1 MRLLVVGSGGREHAL
16 VEALSRSPQAEEI
29 FAAPGNPGMAS
40 VAELVDIPVD
50 DLISLRNFARTVD
63 IDLTIVGPE
72 APLVGG
78 IAEAFWEAGLK
89 IFGPSRGAAR
99 IEGSKIFAKK
109 IMQHAGVPTARSE
122 AFDREAAALDYLR
135 SLPPGDGYPVVVK
148 VDGLAAGKGVM
159 IADSYEEA
167 EDAVRDVFDGA
178 FGAAGERLILE
189 EYLRGK
195 EASVLALTDGRN
207 ILPFVPAQDYKRLED
222 GGEGPNTGGMGAYS
236 PTMWMDSATYMTILE
251 EIINPT
257 VHQLALIGAPYTG
270 LLYAGVMITDEGPKA
285 LEFNCRFGSLVRDH
299 DAGVQEARVGR
310 ADEGELVY
318 GRVYDLLQDRHVG
331 RGVHPHRRGVRP
343 HTARVRSLAA
353 VFEALVVLG
362 RHVRQY
368 VASVGESENGGL
380 LAPQVLLEYQTLPRR
395 PKRPIEH
402 VAHGILGLL
411 IGVCDHNALARR
423 QAVHLDD
430 DGVAVPRGKRAE
442 VGERRCFPVEG
453 LRAGGWDA
461 GVLHDLFGKDL
472 RTLDARRATRGTK
485 DLQTSLPES
494 LSDPADERRLRTHNG
509 EVYVDRSG
517 EVTQ

>member
-16 VEALSRSPQAEEI
+16 VEALSRSQQAEEI

-109 IMQHAGVPTARSE
+109 IMQHAGVPTARAE
-122 AFDREAAALDYLR
+122 AFDREAAALAYLR

-195 EASVLALTDGRN
+195 EASVFALTDGRN

-285 LEFNCRFGSLVRDH
+285 LEFNCRFGDPETQALLPRI
-299 DAGVQEARVGR
+299 ET
-310 ADEGELVY
+310 
-318 GRVYDLLQDRHVG
+318 DLLELMVACVEEDLGG
-331 RGVHPHRRGVRP
+331 REISWSPEK
-343 HTARVRSLAA
+343 A
-353 VFEALVVLG
+353 VCVVL
-362 RHVRQY
+362 
-368 VASVGESENGGL
+368 ASEGYPESPTTGDEISGL
-380 LAPQVLLEYQTLPRR
+380 E
-395 PKRPIEH
+395 
-402 VAHGILGLL
+402 
-411 IGVCDHNALARR
+411 
-423 QAVHLDD
+423 
-430 DGVAVPRGKRAE
+430 
-442 VGERRCFPVEG
+442 
-453 LRAGGWDA
+453 
-461 GVLHDLFGKDL
+461 DLFGL
-472 RTLDARRATRGTK
+472 PGVRLYHAATRLEESRLYTAGGRVLNVVGTGDSIIEARARAYAAVELIDFPGK
-485 DLQTSLPES
+485 QYRTDIALEALELEDL
-494 LSDPADERRLRTHNG
+494 
-509 EVYVDRSG
+509 
-517 EVTQ
+517 

>member
-122 AFDREAAALDYLR
+122 AFDREAAALAYLR

-189 EYLRGK
+189 EYLMGK
-195 EASVLALTDGRN
+195 EASVFALTDGRN

-285 LEFNCRFGSLVRDH
+285 LEFNCRFGDPETQALLPRI
-299 DAGVQEARVGR
+299 ET
-310 ADEGELVY
+310 
-318 GRVYDLLQDRHVG
+318 DLLELMVACVEEDLGG
-331 RGVHPHRRGVRP
+331 REISWSPEK
-343 HTARVRSLAA
+343 A
-353 VFEALVVLG
+353 VCVVL
-362 RHVRQY
+362 
-368 VASVGESENGGL
+368 ASEGYPESPTTGDEISGL
-380 LAPQVLLEYQTLPRR
+380 E
-395 PKRPIEH
+395 
-402 VAHGILGLL
+402 
-411 IGVCDHNALARR
+411 
-423 QAVHLDD
+423 
-430 DGVAVPRGKRAE
+430 
-442 VGERRCFPVEG
+442 
-453 LRAGGWDA
+453 
-461 GVLHDLFGKDL
+461 DLFGL
-472 RTLDARRATRGTK
+472 PGVRVYHAATRLEESRLYTAGGRVLNVVGTGDSIIEARARAYAAVELIDFPGK
-485 DLQTSLPES
+485 QY
-494 LSDPADERRLRTHNG
+494 RTDIAL
-509 EVYVDRSG
+509 EAL
-517 EVTQ
+517 ELEEL